1 MQSAEHTR
9 NPFIQRT
16 YSLIV
21 LLILFTTT
29 YMVLT
34 YDHKHWKG
42 LDESNDSTILQK
54 ISNRSYISTM
64 IFSTVGFGDI
74 SPATRFCKTLV
85 NIHLFLVL
93 IGFISFFTL
102 YDKPVSLKP
111 IHLGNVRL
119 K

>member
-16 YSLIV
+16 YSLII

-34 YDHKHWKG
+34 YDSKHWTG
-42 LDESNDSTILQK
+42 LDETNDSTILDK
-54 ISNRSYISTM
+54 LSNRAYISAM

-74 SPATRFCKTLV
+74 SPKTRFCKTIV
-85 NIHLFLVL
+85 NVHLFLVL

-102 YDKPVSLKP
+102 YDRPASLKP
-111 IHLGNVRL
+111 IHLGNIRL